1 MSFHKHLGLTSKR
14 RAGFS
19 GREAFTLA
27 EVVISAG
34 IAAMTVAGIIYGYTQ
49 STKRAEWSG
58 YSLAAQALAVQR
70 LEQTRASR
78 WDPDAGVDQLLSAN
92 FPSQTLVLDV
102 PVIGTNA
109 AYATNVT
116 TITTIAATPPLLR
129 MIRVDCTWKFP
140 TTGRVF
146 TNTVATYR
154 SPDN

>member
-1 MSFHKHLGLTSKR
+1 M
-14 RAGFS
+14 
-19 GREAFTLA
+19 
-27 EVVISAG
+27 EVVISAA

-70 LEQTRASR
+70 LEQTRACR
-78 WDPDAGVDQLLSAN
+78 WDPDAGVDQLVSAS
-92 FPSQTLVLDV
+92 FPSQTVVLDI

-116 TITTIAATPPLLR
+116 TITTISAIPPLLR
-129 MIRVDCTWKFP
+129 MIRVDCTWSFP